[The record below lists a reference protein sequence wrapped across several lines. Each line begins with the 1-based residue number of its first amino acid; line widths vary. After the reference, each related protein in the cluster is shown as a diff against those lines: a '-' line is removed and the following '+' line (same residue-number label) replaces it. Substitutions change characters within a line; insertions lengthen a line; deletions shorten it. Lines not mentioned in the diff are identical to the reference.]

1 MGDAMA
7 ETLQPVFDALRESML
22 RSGGTMNV
30 VKDEAGNLVLKTPWN
45 EPGKNEPAWFGSVQL
60 KKRYVS
66 YHLMPLYAL
75 PSMLEQLSADLR
87 KRMQGKSC
95 FNFKK
100 VEPELFDALEQLAA
114 ECAVAY
120 AQPVVAK
127 PH

>member
-1 MGDAMA
+1 MA

-30 VKDEAGNLVLKTPWN
+30 VKGEAGNFVLKTPWN
-45 EPGKNEPAWFGSVQL
+45 EPGKKKPAWFGSVQL
-60 KKRYVS
+60 KQRYVS

-75 PSMLEQLSADLR
+75 PCMLEQVSADLR

-100 VEPELFDALEQLAA
+100 VEPELFDALEQL
-114 ECAVAY
+114 
-120 AQPVVAK
+120 VVGI
-127 PH
+127 